1 MMKTLLKEDNKTTIL
16 IVGDK
21 GTTRFRVRPSQ
32 LKQVEELLSN
42 KCPTSKYPIKR

>member
-1 MMKTLLKEDNKTTIL
+1 MKTLLKEDNKTTIL

-42 KCPTSKYPIKR
+42 KCPSSTYPKTR